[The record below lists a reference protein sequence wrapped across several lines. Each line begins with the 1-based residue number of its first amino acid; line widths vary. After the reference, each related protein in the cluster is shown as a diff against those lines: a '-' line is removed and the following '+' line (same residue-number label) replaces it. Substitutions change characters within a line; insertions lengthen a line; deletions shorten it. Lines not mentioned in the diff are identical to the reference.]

1 MMRKKRR
8 KIIIIVL
15 LVLFLPSVG
24 IFMLNLLRTN
34 RLERY
39 LRRELVRRTALA
51 TDGFYKLSFD
61 KLNINLFNGE
71 LNIKGIR
78 LVPNPRVFQ
87 EWEKKDSLPF
97 TYVDAQIGMI
107 GFKGVNMTWRKS
119 FRLLHFNSFEIRK
132 PEIHFYDSYYSSRT
146 ERLQKEVKTKTL
158 YEMIA
163 PYIDVLTVK
172 KLNLN
177 HADVSYTVVNPVSPI
192 IYALHDVSFH
202 AYGFRLD
209 KNSSQSGKLLYC
221 NDFDFNTNKAQTLL
235 TNNDFVLNADRI
247 RLDTKD
253 SIIYISKIDLASQKQ
268 LWRAKRQKR
277 VNTLDTFVDAVTVR
291 GIKFSRKN
299 ALNYLTAR
307 SFDIVSPSI
316 NAFHLMSPPSDENV
330 QNNKR
335 RRIEKMSR
343 DSLVN
348 SLSLYEI
355 ISPVLHDVV
364 IHHIGIAN
372 AKMQYL
378 LSIKD
383 SLEVYKLGN
392 FDFKATD
399 FHIDSL
405 AKHKRGLWY
414 SRSFAFEAKN
424 ISGRMTA
431 RNHQFNIKRLAL
443 DTEKGDFVIDDIAL
457 TPLAK
462 NTHNDYIKGHVA
474 ALEISGLKYSH
485 GISADMFLVKH
496 PVIGYVTT
504 EGATVKSRRVR
515 TSYNRHS
522 DVYEML
528 DPFLRYLSVN
538 RFILDDAEVSFND
551 RRSTDATKYQLKHFN
566 FFANDI
572 LYSAQTER
580 QNDLHF
586 DYEEMGFDFSHFDNY
601 LPGKMYR
608 LKMEHCS
615 FSTLKG
621 ILSMQG
627 ICLIPQDTT
636 FLHSNLSIQASS
648 PSLLVSGLKRLPDKP
663 AKNLYFST
671 LLLSQPQLDI
681 LKKDGSRLSLKLT
694 RVTADDVAWDSTA
707 FRLNTIALVSPIV
720 NAYTVQHKEP
730 LRHSGKTLPMAVPP
744 ALYDALSAI
753 SGQISLRK
761 FILSDAI
768 VSYAVHDADGH
779 TIRHAL
785 DTTNVSVEGL
795 AVNNVKRELDWD
807 KIRFDTQNLAFPLDN
822 GFYTLRVGRVGLV
835 NNNVNLNDLHLESA
849 YSKEE
854 FAYHHPKHSDWFDLK
869 VGKLSLSKIDV
880 MAYLRNKSLRIDEV
894 DVKDAT
900 LKNLKNQ
907 KIVVQH
913 HVVPM
918 IYAGLQKAPLQVDI
932 RKVGF
937 NNFAVVYEELAKKGT
952 VPGKLYLTGIN
963 GLLTG
968 LTNHPSSKN
977 QYMGFDATGKLMDK
991 GRFEFLW
998 QMPLDST
1005 NDHFHLNIH
1014 ISAFDMSVMN
1024 ELITPLA
1031 SAEILSGHLNDM
1043 AFSTDASSKGA
1054 TAQMQLLYND
1064 LRVSLLKNKN
1074 GEMMDNK
1081 LLSGLV
1087 NKIVKHDNPEIKG
1100 KKQIVQV
1107 PRQANITIVRD
1118 PYHSIFNYM
1127 WQILRPALIE
1137 SVGVSQVKQ
1146 ERAMKVVTFINKV
1159 KGFFHKKHSETQK

>member
-1 MMRKKRR
+1 MRKRRR

-78 LVPNPRVFQ
+78 LVPDPQVFQ
-87 EWEKKDSLPF
+87 QWEKKDSLPF

-119 FRLLHFNSFEIRK
+119 FRHLHFNSFEIRK
-132 PEIHFYDSYYSSRT
+132 PKIHFYDSYYSSRT

-163 PYIDVLTVK
+163 PYIDELTVK

-177 HADVSYTVVNPVSPI
+177 HAYVTYTVVNPVSPI

-209 KNSSQSGKLLYC
+209 KHSSQSGKLLYC
-221 NDFDFNTNKAQTLL
+221 NDFDFNTNTAQTLL

-253 SIIYISKIDLASQKQ
+253 SIIYISKINLASQKQ
-268 LWRAKRQKR
+268 LWKAKRQKR
-277 VNTLDTFVDAVTVR
+277 VNSLDAFVDAVTVR
-291 GIKFSRKN
+291 GVKFRRNN

-316 NAFHLMSPPSDENV
+316 NASHLMSPPSGENV
-330 QNNKR
+330 QSNKR
-335 RRIEKMSR
+335 RRIEKMNR

-355 ISPVLHDVV
+355 ISPVLHDVF
-364 IHHIGIAN
+364 IHHIGIEK
-372 AKMQYL
+372 AKMQYSL
-378 LSIKD
+378 NIKD
-383 SLEVYKLGN
+383 SLEVYKLGS
-392 FDFKATD
+392 FDFNAAD
-399 FHIDSL
+399 FHIDSI
-405 AKHKRGLWY
+405 AKHKRGFWY
-414 SRSFAFEAKN
+414 SRSFTFEAKN
-424 ISGRMTA
+424 ILGRMTA

-443 DTEKGDFVIDDIAL
+443 NTEARNFVIEDVTL

-462 NTHNDYIKGHVA
+462 KTHNDYAKGHVV
-474 ALEISGLKYSH
+474 ALKINGLKYDH
-485 GISADMFLVKH
+485 GISADTFLIKH

-504 EGATVKSRRVR
+504 EGVTVKSRRVR
-515 TSYNRHS
+515 ASNNRHS

-528 DPFLRYLSVN
+528 DPFLRYLSVK
-538 RFILDDAEVSFND
+538 RFILDDAEVTFND
-551 RRSTDATKYQLKHFN
+551 RRSADATEYQVNHFN

-572 LYSAQTER
+572 LFSAQTER
-580 QNDLHF
+580 QKDLHF
-586 DYEEMGFDFSHFDNY
+586 DYGEMGFDFSHFDNY

-608 LKMEHCS
+608 LKMERCS

-621 ILSMQG
+621 ILSLQG
-627 ICLIPQDTT
+627 ICLLPQDTA
-636 FLHSNLSIQASS
+636 FLHTQLSIQASS

-671 LLLSQPQLDI
+671 LLLSQPRLDV
-681 LKKDGSRLSLKLT
+681 LKKDGSRMSLKLAQ
-694 RVTADDVAWDSTA
+694 VTADDVAWDSTA
-707 FRLNTIALVSPIV
+707 FRLNTIALVSPLV
-720 NAYTVQHKEP
+720 NVYSVQHKESLHP
-730 LRHSGKTLPMAVPP
+730 SNKTLPMAIPP

-768 VSYAVHDADGH
+768 VSYAVHDANGR
-779 TIRHAL
+779 TTRHVL

-822 GFYTLRVGRVGLV
+822 GFYTLRVGWVGLV
-835 NNNVNLNDLHLESA
+835 NNNVSLNNLRLESA

-869 VGKLSLSKIDV
+869 VGELSLSKIDV

-894 DVKDAT
+894 KVKDAT
-900 LKNLKNQ
+900 LQNLKNQ
-907 KIVVQH
+907 KIVVPH
-913 HVVPM
+913 HEVPM
-918 IYAGLQKAPLQVDI
+918 IYSGLQKAPLSVDI
-932 RKVGF
+932 RKVGID
-937 NNFAVVYEELAKKGT
+937 NFTVVYEELAKKGI
-952 VPGKLYLTGIN
+952 VPGKLYLTGI
-963 GLLTG
+963 TG
-968 LTNHPSSKN
+968 SLSGVTNRPSSNN
-977 QYMGFDATGKLMDK
+977 QYMTLDATGKLMNK
-991 GRFEFLW
+991 GRFKFLW
-998 QMPLDST
+998 KMPLDST

-1014 ISAFDMSVMN
+1014 ISAFDMNAIN
-1024 ELITPLA
+1024 ELVTPLA
-1031 SAEILSGHLNDM
+1031 SAEILSGHLNEM
-1043 AFSTDASSKGA
+1043 TFSTDASSKGA

-1100 KKQIVQV
+1100 KKQVLQS
-1107 PRQANITIVRD
+1107 PRQANVTIVRD
-1118 PYHSIFNYM
+1118 PNHSTFNYM

-1146 ERAMKVVTFINKV
+1146 ERAMKVVTFLNKV
-1159 KGFFHKKHSETQK
+1159 KGFFHKKHPESKK